1 MGRHIGEARGFQVPH
16 LIARDHH
23 GDRTGDLVAVDL
35 LLKSRS
41 DAREL
46 GWLRPQR
53 VGQKGGAEQG
63 DDGSPSADSNHARE
77 HSRASRAPSIATRLE
92 PNPNHRSASH
102 PSAPCRPETGAGND
116 SRVWIRGWLRKIPL
130 SGMAGRSPRPGL
142 GSAGP
147 DLRAQ
152 GSSKAERLSRGARGM
167 RLIASSACSGPVPL
181 PPGLP
186 ELANWPPITPRSSP
200 QAGNP
205 KYPPASILGRERCF
219 TDGVCQNRKSFPAP
233 PSPSSGFLREALPD
247 LHEKFSATGRV
258 APLLAC

>member
-1 MGRHIGEARGFQVPH
+1 M
-16 LIARDHH
+16 
-23 GDRTGDLVAVDL
+23 T
-35 LLKSRS
+35 
-41 DAREL
+41 
-46 GWLRPQR
+46 
-53 VGQKGGAEQG
+53 
-63 DDGSPSADSNHARE
+63 SP
-77 HSRASRAPSIATRLE
+77 
-92 PNPNHRSASH
+92 RSA
-102 PSAPCRPETGAGND
+102 PMRRETGAGND

-142 GSAGP
+142 GSAGS
-147 DLRAQ
+147 DLSAQ

-205 KYPPASILGRERCF
+205 KYPPASPLGRERCS

-233 PSPSSGFLREALPD
+233 RPHQVGFCERRCRISMRSFRPRAGLPRCWRARNRA
-247 LHEKFSATGRV
+247 SA
-258 APLLAC
+258 